1 MDDAKV
7 QKPWIETFFCGT
19 NVMRL
24 LSYLRLTIKVD
35 FIRWG
40 VPSWMHREYFLKC
53 ERQQLCYEILKRLQ
67 VEVRPRKSDFR
78 ENRVSSLNK
87 IAWTLSL
94 KLQYECQSCSGF

>member
-1 MDDAKV
+1 
-7 QKPWIETFFCGT
+7 
-19 NVMRL
+19 
-24 LSYLRLTIKVD
+24 
-35 FIRWG
+35 
-40 VPSWMHREYFLKC
+40 MHREYFIKS
-53 ERQQLCYEILKRLQ
+53 ERQQLCHETLKRLQ